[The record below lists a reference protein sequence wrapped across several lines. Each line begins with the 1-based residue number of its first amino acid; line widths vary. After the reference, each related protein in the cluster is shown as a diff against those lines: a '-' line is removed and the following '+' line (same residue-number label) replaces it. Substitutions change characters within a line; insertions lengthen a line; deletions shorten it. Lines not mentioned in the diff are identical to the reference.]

1 MNELQVFSKF
11 SKLHTQ
17 RTLWRQEHQCN
28 QSLTLIKF
36 SSLSQFLPK
45 CAYNILSLS
54 YINPYDIFYFIRSSV
69 FDLLRGNFLLN
80 NNNLILCLL
89 VSLRSISPKCKI
101 HCNCFEL
108 NAALRTVN
116 AIVEEYIWD
125 SFYQTTQAYIT
136 LLTKMLPE
144 NK

>member
-1 MNELQVFSKF
+1 MMAGTSMQPITDPDQVFFTVAISPEVCIQ
-11 SKLHTQ
+11 H
-17 RTLWRQEHQCN
+17 R
-28 QSLTLIKF
+28 
-36 SSLSQFLPK
+36 
-45 CAYNILSLS
+45 ILSLS

-89 VSLRSISPKCKI
+89 VSLRSISPKRKI

-116 AIVEEYIWD
+116 AIVEEY
-125 SFYQTTQAYIT
+125 
-136 LLTKMLPE
+136 
-144 NK
+144 N